1 MQKCNLESII
11 EFFSNT
17 KLLYVEDNKEAREA
31 TLGIFEEFFS
41 DIFVAIDGQDG
52 YKKFVEN
59 YEDIDLIITDINMP
73 NMSGMDMI
81 TKIKESNL
89 KEVPV
94 LILSAH
100 NEVNYFINSI
110 KVGVNGYLLKPI
122 DIDQFIASLCQ
133 ISQTIKLRRELEEKT
148 LLLKQYQYIVDRSS
162 IVSKTDKNGII
173 TYVNDRFCKISK
185 YSRDELIGKPH
196 NIVRHPD
203 TPKEVFKDLWHTIKE
218 KKDIW
223 HGVLKNRIKNGKSC
237 YANITISPILDNKGN
252 IKEYISLRNAVTDII
267 DPKKRLQDFISDT
280 QKSAIAYFKIDNFED
295 FQFYYGL
302 KLSQQIEEALFAQ
315 IEKNIPKELEIK
327 IFDLG
332 EGELVLAKNMDKSDK
347 SDEDIKEFFKD
358 LQTKLNKQ
366 KLQVKNIGYDVV
378 IIMSF
383 ACGINALNDAK
394 YGIKEAVKENKLFVV
409 SNGFLKIAHE
419 KAEQNINTMKM
430 VKEAINDNRVI
441 SLFQP
446 IINNQTKEIEKYESL
461 VRIIDEKGKIIP
473 PFFFLEIAKKGMYYS
488 SLTSKILK
496 NSFEALKLTTKDISI
511 NLSAYDIE
519 KEYTRNKI
527 YDYLDKFHN
536 DAHRVI
542 FELLESEEI
551 MDIKAIKDFIKYVKS
566 FGVKIA
572 IDDFG
577 SGYSNIKRFI
587 EYEPDI
593 IKIDGSLIKNL
604 EHDEKLFSIVKGLV
618 YFTKEQHIQTVGE
631 FVENENIYLILKDL
645 GIDYSQGYY
654 FGKPERLKE

>member
-196 NIVRHPD
+196 NIVSHPD

-551 MDIKAIKDFIKYVKS
+551 MDIEAIKDFIKYVKS